1 MHAIIAGVGPGMGLA
16 IARRFARE
24 GYDLSLIARHAD
36 RLDGYVKELGGR
48 CQGISADLSDVD
60 QAAGAVATA
69 IDAFGSPDVLV
80 YNAGVWNQRP
90 AMDMAPKDFHAD
102 VGLCVSS
109 GFACAHAVYPHMKKA
124 GQGTILFTGGGLAL
138 QPQYG
143 VGVASLT
150 AGKSALR
157 GLSLVLAAELEPDN
171 IHVAT
176 ITIAGMV
183 APGTALDPDTIA
195 EHYWHVHSQ
204 TRAEW
209 TSEFVYSGAN

>member
-16 IARRFARE
+16 IAKRFARE
-24 GYDLSLIARHAD
+24 GYNLSLIARHAD
-36 RLDGYVKELGGR
+36 KLDGYAKEIGGR
-48 CQGISADLSDVD
+48 CQSIPADLSDVD
-60 QAAGAVATA
+60 QAAKAMATA
-69 IDAFGSPDVLV
+69 IERFGPPDVLV

-90 AMDMAPKDFHAD
+90 AMEMAPKDFHAD
-102 VGLCVSS
+102 VGLCVS
-109 GFACAHAVYPHMKKA
+109 GAFACAHAIYPHMKKN

-157 GLSLVLAAELEPDN
+157 GLAFVLASELEPDN
-171 IHVAT
+171 IHVST

-183 APGTALDPDTIA
+183 APGTAFDPDAIA
-195 EHYWHVHSQ
+195 DHYWRIHSQ
-204 TRAEW
+204 SKADW
-209 TSEFVYSGAN
+209 TSEYVYSGQI